1 MGAFSGA
8 DDRAVNAR
16 ANLGNAHAKDGSPA
30 RCPARGAALAS
41 SHTDRKDA
49 MRRHST
55 DRSMMSRPGLSKRA
69 LLAILAALAI
79 ALTAGVVA
87 SAKQSGDHS
96 SGFANQLASA
106 RQATSKYATDL
117 DAAKADGYQII
128 TRDIPNMGWHFMNP
142 KIQDFDVR
150 RPPILVY
157 EKTGPTTWQ
166 LAALEWVFP
175 KKPAKSPFP
184 SARYG
189 SFPAACHYADGTFV
203 PQASED
209 RCAKTAPDT
218 GAAFTFWHPDLVTLH
233 VWLWY
238 PNPDGIFASYNPLV
252 RPFNGG

>member
-1 MGAFSGA
+1 MA
-8 DDRAVNAR
+8 DVLDPPTVAS
-16 ANLGNAHAKDGSPA
+16 H
-30 RCPARGAALAS
+30 GAAGSTRTAEATTPAAAGTGAP
-41 SHTDRKDA
+41 TDE
-49 MRRHST
+49 
-55 DRSMMSRPGLSKRA
+55 RA
-69 LLAILAALAI
+69 LERGIRTAKPASLAA
-79 ALTAGVVA
+79 
-87 SAKQSGDHS
+87 
-96 SGFANQLASA
+96 QLASA
-106 RQATSKYATDL
+106 RLATARYATSL
-117 DAAKADGYQII
+117 GAAKADGYRII

-157 EKTGPTTWQ
+157 EKTSPTTWQ

-189 SFPAACHYADGTFV
+189 SFPAACHYDDGTFV
-203 PQASED
+203 PQASQD

-238 PNPDGIFASYNPLV
+238 PNPDGFFASYNPLV
-252 RPFNGG
+252 KPFNGG

>member
-1 MGAFSGA
+1 M
-8 DDRAVNAR
+8 
-16 ANLGNAHAKDGSPA
+16 
-30 RCPARGAALAS
+30 
-41 SHTDRKDA
+41 
-49 MRRHST
+49 
-55 DRSMMSRPGLSKRA
+55 
-69 LLAILAALAI
+69 LAALAV
-79 ALTAGVVA
+79 ALAAGVVA
-87 SAKQSGDHS
+87 TAKQSDDHS
-96 SGFANQLASA
+96 PGFTNQLASA
-106 RQATSKYATDL
+106 RLATAKYATDL
-117 DAAKADGYQII
+117 DQAKADGYRII
-128 TRDIPNMGWHFMNP
+128 TKDIPNMGWHFMNP

-157 EKTGPTTWQ
+157 EKTSPTTWQ

-238 PNPDGIFASYNPLV
+238 PNPNGFFASYNPLV
-252 RPFNGG
+252 KPFNGG

>member
-1 MGAFSGA
+1 
-8 DDRAVNAR
+8 V
-16 ANLGNAHAKDGSPA
+16 
-30 RCPARGAALAS
+30 
-41 SHTDRKDA
+41 
-49 MRRHST
+49 
-55 DRSMMSRPGLSKRA
+55 SRPSISKRA
-69 LLAILAALAI
+69 LVAMLAGLAI

-87 SAKQSGDHS
+87 TAKQSGEHS
-96 SGFANQLASA
+96 PAFTRQLAAA
-106 RQATSKYATDL
+106 RVATAKYATDL
-117 DAAKADGYQII
+117 DQAKADGYSII

-157 EKTGPTTWQ
+157 EKTSPTTWQ

-175 KKPAKSPFP
+175 KKPAKPPFP

-209 RCAKTAPDT
+209 RCDKTAPDT

-238 PNPDGIFASYNPLV
+238 PNPDGLFASYNPLV
-252 RPFNGG
+252 KPFNGG